1 MHKLLDPK
9 GRLLLQEIDSPF
21 KWPNYI
27 FGTLSGWWQGESD
40 GRSDEP
46 YITPAWWEA
55 ELKRAGFDGL
65 DVVVLDA
72 EKPYQLHAIMV
83 AKPQTDRQRVISKT
97 ITLLCDDDESHAD
110 AISQSLSTRGFTA
123 QRYRLG
129 KKIPASQDVISLLD
143 GNRPFLKNIDAART
157 ILVSPVCFE

>member
-1 MHKLLDPK
+1 MHKLLDPN
-9 GRLLLQEIDSPF
+9 GRLLLQEIDSPS

-27 FGTLSGWWQGESD
+27 FGTLSGWWQGEFD

-46 YITPAWWEA
+46 YITPARWEA

-83 AKPQTDRQRVISKT
+83 RQRVISKT

-129 KKIPASQDVISLLD
+129 EKLLAS
-143 GNRPFLKNIDAART
+143 
-157 ILVSPVCFE
+157 